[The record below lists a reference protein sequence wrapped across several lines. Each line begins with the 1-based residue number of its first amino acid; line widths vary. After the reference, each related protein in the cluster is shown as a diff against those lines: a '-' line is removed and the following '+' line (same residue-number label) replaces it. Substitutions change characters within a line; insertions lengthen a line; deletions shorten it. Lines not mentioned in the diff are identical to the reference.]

1 MQNTMGTKILF
12 SKFIIM
18 LLPLFALVA
27 SAALWSISNNTLRH
41 QNEEMTH
48 RVMAFATQMSVALGS
63 EPALQTPNLQE
74 SYLSIFKADQAI
86 LCADIA
92 TAKGMIVASWPK
104 NMGCS
109 GHEVLPKYSVPIKN
123 TTDVLNIGV
132 SNLEISDLL
141 ASQRTYL
148 IYILGIAMII
158 ATVASWFVFHKIVG
172 KPLSEIL
179 QVIRHSQKTG
189 KMTKILEP
197 TRDELGLLA
206 TALNELQDQVE
217 SEAAQNRKAVA
228 RINHIYNETPAMMF
242 AINEQGLI
250 TSTSAFWLE
259 VAGYSRDEI
268 QNQKI
273 ANFVSE
279 SSLASLKQHMNFGV
293 TTKLFH
299 DLNIQ
304 FRRKNG
310 TYIDV
315 MLSATRDDHDEE
327 KSYLCVMTDVSEF
340 KSAQRSL
347 QQIATTDHLTQ
358 LPNRK
363 GLFDYIA
370 KINELTSQEREQKS
384 FLFIDLD
391 GFKAVNDTYGHE
403 AGDALLKMVAMR
415 INSNTKAKDYAARL
429 SGDEFVIVLQA
440 MKQTADVSAVALRIL
455 EALAQTYVIN
465 GQEISI
471 GASIGIADFNFGA
484 ETAEDVLNMADKA
497 MYHSKNQGKNRIT
510 SFRPELT
517 LQEPNTQILH

>member
-1 MQNTMGTKILF
+1 MQKTIGTKILF
-12 SKFIIM
+12 SKFLVM

-27 SAALWSISNNTLRH
+27 SAALWSISNNSLKRH
-41 QNEEMTH
+41 QQEMTT
-48 RVMAFATQMSVALGS
+48 RVTTFAKQMSVPLGS
-63 EPALQTPNLQE
+63 EAVRQNPSFQE
-74 SYLSIFKADQAI
+74 SYLSVFKADQAI
-86 LCADIA
+86 LCADVSDL
-92 TAKGMIVASWPK
+92 KGTVVASWPS
-104 NMGCS
+104 NIGCN
-109 GHEVLPKYSVPIKN
+109 GNEVLAQYSVPIKN
-123 TTDVLNIGV
+123 TSNTLKIGV
-132 SNLEISDLL
+132 SNLEIIDLV
-141 ASQRTYL
+141 STQRTYL
-148 IYILGIAMII
+148 LLILGMALII
-158 ATVASWFVFHKIVG
+158 AAVASWFAFHIVVG

-179 QVIRHSQKTG
+179 QAIRQTQKTG

-206 TALNELQDQVE
+206 TALNELQDEVE
-217 SEAAQNRKAVA
+217 SEAAQNQKAMA

-250 TSTSAFWLE
+250 MSTSAFWLE

-268 QNQKI
+268 QNQEI
-273 ANFVSE
+273 ASFVSE
-279 SSLASLKQHMNFGV
+279 SSLASLQQHMNFGV

-299 DLNIQ
+299 DVNIQ

-315 MLSATRDDHDEE
+315 MLSATRDDHDEQ
-327 KSYLCVMTDVSEF
+327 KFYLCVMTDVSEF

-370 KINELTSQEREQKS
+370 KINQLPMQERDQKS

-391 GFKAVNDTYGHE
+391 GFKAVNDTHGHE
-403 AGDALLKMVAMR
+403 AGDALLKMVALR
-415 INSNTKAKDYAARL
+415 INSNTKAKDFVARL

-440 MKQTADVSAVALRIL
+440 IKQSSDVSAVAFRIL

-465 GQEISI
+465 GQEINI

-510 SFRPELT
+510 NFRPELA
-517 LQEPNTQILH
+517 LLEPNAQILH